1 MQKKKSAIFKICE
14 EYFPRFYTNVTFL
27 GFIRNLQYWLVKSF
41 YIFHYVFHRLP
52 VLQSCDVPDRLHL
65 HIRPGISRPIPA
77 FPAPSGGKHRRGPGK
92 WAPYWNSDYASAV
105 CGTFL
110 HRLPA
115 GGCHRNSELNS
126 GGLIRLHPNPLDS
139 DWSDLWCRIN
149 MCNSDSE
156 IPEGG
161 HDPWDQCVWGR
172 PDGVLSGLLH
182 RTAGHGD
189 VCVGGGD
196 GNSLFPGVLVLL
208 GTTGLLALL
217 LPGRGRNSVENYWTG
232 IRP

>member
-1 MQKKKSAIFKICE
+1 
-14 EYFPRFYTNVTFL
+14 
-27 GFIRNLQYWLVKSF
+27 
-41 YIFHYVFHRLP
+41 
-52 VLQSCDVPDRLHL
+52 
-65 HIRPGISRPIPA
+65 
-77 FPAPSGGKHRRGPGK
+77 
-92 WAPYWNSDYASAV
+92 
-105 CGTFL
+105 
-110 HRLPA
+110 
-115 GGCHRNSELNS
+115 
-126 GGLIRLHPNPLDS
+126 
-139 DWSDLWCRIN
+139 

-161 HDPWDQCVWGR
+161 HDPGDQCVWGR

-196 GNSLFPGVLVLL
+196 RNSLFPGVLVLL